1 MEEVWIRDD
10 SIRLGQVLKL
20 SGFVED
26 GVMAKEL
33 IQDGQ
38 VLVNG
43 EVNDR
48 RGSLVA
54 LGDVIAVPELDIE
67 FTITQG

>member
-33 IQDGQ
+33 IQDEQ

-43 EVNDR
+43 EINSRRSSTVN
-48 RGSLVA
+48 V
-54 LGDVIAVPELDIE
+54 GDVIAVPALDVE
-67 FTITQG
+67 FTITRG